1 MPNYIKELL
10 YELEQMKRAPKNY
23 TYILLCADGS
33 YYCGWTND
41 PVKRLKAHNEG
52 KASKYTRAR
61 LPVSFVYIEEF
72 ETKSEAMRE
81 EVRIKRLSR
90 SRKKEMIEAAWKYPY
105 NIDSTP

>member
-10 YELEQMKRAPKNY
+10 YELEQMKRVPKNY

-41 PVKRLKAHNEG
+41 PVKRLKAHNDG

-90 SRKKEMIEAAWKYPY
+90 SRKKEMIEAAEQYPS
-105 NIDSTP
+105 NIDYTP